1 MEDVL
6 MSLFKLLHGDEER
19 VSLDITPF
27 HENWCYVTHN
37 GRFFVDINIGTPEAP
52 NYQRVETTSRSAYQ
66 IAVQQGFE
74 GDEDAWLESLRGE
87 QGPQGVSGVWVSSED
102 MPDDY
107 NVQIDIEGSA
117 DELNYTLGDEDRN
130 IIANQ
135 VAISL
140 RPEHEA
146 LDARID
152 VLETDAVDTE
162 TRLAI
167 LENAVAN
174 YSKLQ
179 VEKVTSIEE
188 MVSPDIIYLLPS
200 ADGSYYYEY
209 LIYNGVPEIIGN
221 TDIDLTNY
229 VTKDYL
235 RNSVKHYKHNIRLWY
250 RHTAQPLNKSGS
262 NGNFVATFTLINED
276 PDSYAFSHNSNNFS
290 AVNMPIEKA
299 WQFLRL
305 YQALQLSTKQ
315 TDTLKQPCS
324 GASKIVLYKTSD
336 KTYYLELGINSS
348 ISAKYTQSGSIYK
361 RTISVYTTYSGS
373 NMEEGVISIDCGK
386 ATFDAEGYETS
397 VWATKQE
404 LKDNEFTSTDSEGVA
419 YSPYFCTHMITC
431 EDNVEEF
438 NVVTAE

>member
-1 MEDVL
+1 M
-6 MSLFKLLHGDEER
+6 LFKILQGDESR
-19 VSLDITPF
+19 ISLDITPF
-27 HENWCYVTHN
+27 HEGWCYVTTD
-37 GRFFVDINIGTPEAP
+37 GGFYVDMNIGTPEAP
-52 NYQRVETTSRSAYQ
+52 IYKRMETTSKSAYQ

-74 GDEDAWLESLRGE
+74 GDEDTWLKSLKGE

-102 MPDDY
+102 MPDEY
-107 NVQIDIEGSA
+107 NVQIDTEGAA
-117 DELNYTLGDEDRN
+117 DELNYTLGDADRN

-146 LDARID
+146 LDTRID
-152 VLETDAVDTE
+152 ALEVDAVDTE

-235 RNSVKHYKHNIRLWY
+235 RNSVKHYRHNIRLWY
-250 RHTAQPLNKSGS
+250 RHTAQPLNQSGS

-276 PDSYAFSHNSNNFS
+276 PNPYSFSHNTGSNFS
-290 AVNMPIEKA
+290 PVNMSIENA
-299 WQFLRL
+299 WHFLRL

-315 TDTLKQPCS
+315 TDALKQPCA
-324 GASKIVLYKTSD
+324 GASKVVLYASSKYT
-336 KTYYLELGINSS
+336 LELGINSS
-348 ISAKYTQSGSIYK
+348 ISTSYTQSGSIYK
-361 RTISVYTTYSGS
+361 RTLNVYASYAGS
-373 NMEEGVISIDCGK
+373 NMEEGVISVDCGK
-386 ATFDAEGYETS
+386 ATFDSEGNETS
-397 VWATKQE
+397 IWTTKQE
-404 LKDNEFTSTDSEGVA
+404 LRDNEFTSTDSQGVA
-419 YSPYFCTHMITC
+419 YSPYFCTHMIKC
-431 EDNVEEF
+431 EDNVEDF
-438 NVVTAE
+438 NVVTVE

>member
-1 MEDVL
+1 MA
-6 MSLFKLLHGDEER
+6 LFKILKGDKSR
-19 VSLDITPF
+19 LAFNITPF
-27 HENWCYVTHN
+27 HEGWCYVTKD
-37 GRFFVDINIGTPEAP
+37 GGFYVDMNTGTPEVP
-52 NYQRVETTSRSAYQ
+52 IYRRVETTSKSAYQ
-66 IAVQQGFE
+66 IAVNHGFE
-74 GDEDAWLESLRGE
+74 GTEEEWLASLKGE
-87 QGPQGVSGVWVSSED
+87 QGSQGVSGVWVSSED
-102 MPDDY
+102 MPDGY
-107 NVQIDIEGSA
+107 NVQIDTEGEA
-117 DELNYTLGDEDRN
+117 DEFNYTLGDADRN

-135 VAISL
+135 IVVSL

-146 LDARID
+146 FDARID
-152 VLETDAVDTE
+152 VLEADAVDTE

-209 LIYNGVPEIIGN
+209 LIYNGVPEIIGS

-235 RNSVKHYKHNIRLWY
+235 KNSVKHYKHNIRLWY
-250 RHTAQPLNKSGS
+250 RHTAQPLNQSGS
-262 NGNFVATFTLINED
+262 NGNFLATFTLINED

-290 AVNMPIEKA
+290 AANMSIEKA

-315 TDTLKQPCS
+315 TDALKQPCA
-324 GASKIVLYKTSD
+324 GASKVVLYANSKYT
-336 KTYYLELGINSS
+336 LELGINSS
-348 ISAKYTQSGSIYK
+348 ISTSYVQSGSIYK
-361 RTISVYTTYSGS
+361 RSINVYTSYSGS
-373 NMEEGVISIDCGK
+373 NMEQGVISIDCGK
-386 ATFDAEGYETS
+386 ATFDNEGNETS
-397 VWATKQE
+397 IWTTKQE
-404 LKDNEFTSTDSEGVA
+404 LRDNEFTSTDSEGVA
-419 YSPYFCTHMITC
+419 YSPYFCKHMITC

>member
-1 MEDVL
+1 
-6 MSLFKLLHGDEER
+6 MSLFKILHGDEER
-19 VSLDITPF
+19 ISLDITPF

-37 GRFFVDINIGTPEAP
+37 GRFFVDMNIGTAEAP

-66 IAVQQGFE
+66 IAQAHGFE
-74 GDEDAWLESLRGE
+74 GTEEEWLESLRGE

-107 NVQIDIEGSA
+107 NVQIDVEGAA
-117 DELNYTLGDEDRN
+117 DELNYTLGDADRN

-146 LDARID
+146 IDNRID
-152 VLETDAVDTE
+152 ILEADAVDTE

-179 VEKVTSIEE
+179 VEKVNSIDE
-188 MVSPDIIYLLPS
+188 MVSSDIIYLLPS

-235 RNSVKHYKHNIRLWY
+235 RNSVKHYRHNIRLWY
-250 RHTAQPLNKSGS
+250 RHTAQPLNQSGS

-276 PDSYAFSHNSNNFS
+276 PNPYSFSHNTGSNFS
-290 AVNMPIEKA
+290 PVNMSIEKA
-299 WQFLRL
+299 WQLLRL
-305 YQALQLSTKQ
+305 YQALQLSTKK
-315 TDTLKQPCS
+315 TDVLKQPCA
-324 GASKIVLYKTSD
+324 GASKVVLYANSKYT
-336 KTYYLELGINSS
+336 LELGINSS
-348 ISAKYTQSGSIYK
+348 ISTSYVQSGSIYK
-361 RTISVYTTYSGS
+361 RTLSVYISYAGS

-386 ATFDAEGYETS
+386 ATFDAEGNETS

-404 LKDNEFTSTDSEGVA
+404 LKDNEFTSTDSQGVA
-419 YSPYFCTHMITC
+419 YSPYFCKHMITC

-438 NVVTAE
+438 NVVTEE

>member
-1 MEDVL
+1 M
-6 MSLFKLLHGDEER
+6 LFKMLHGDESR
-19 VSLDITPF
+19 ISFDITPF
-27 HENWCYVTHN
+27 HEGWCYITNN
-37 GRFFVDINIGTPEAP
+37 GRFFADINVGTKEEPIYE
-52 NYQRVETTSRSAYQ
+52 RVETTSRSAYQ

-74 GDEDAWLESLRGE
+74 GDEAAWLESLRGE

-107 NVQIDIEGSA
+107 NVQIDIEGAA
-117 DELNYTLGDEDRN
+117 DELNYTLGDADRD

-146 LDARID
+146 LNTRID
-152 VLETDAVDTE
+152 VLEVDAVDTE

-167 LENAVAN
+167 LENVVAN

-179 VEKVTSIEE
+179 VEKVASIEE
-188 MVSPDIIYLLPS
+188 MISPDIIYLLPS
-200 ADGSYYYEY
+200 ADSSYYYEY

-235 RNSVKHYKHNIRLWY
+235 RNSVKHYRHNIRLWY
-250 RHTAQPLNKSGS
+250 RHTAQPLTQSGS

-276 PDSYAFSHNSNNFS
+276 PDSYSFSHNANNFS
-290 AVNMPIEKA
+290 PVNMSIENA

-315 TDTLKQPCS
+315 TDTLKQPCA
-324 GASKIVLYKTSD
+324 GASKVVIYASSKYT
-336 KTYYLELGINSS
+336 LELGINSS
-348 ISAKYTQSGSIYK
+348 ISTKYVQSGSIYK
-361 RTISVYTTYSGS
+361 RTLNVYTSYAGS
-373 NMEEGVISIDCGK
+373 NMEEGVISVDCGK
-386 ATFDAEGYETS
+386 ATFDSEGNETS
-397 VWATKQE
+397 IWTTKQE
-404 LKDNEFTSTDSEGVA
+404 LKDNEFTSTDSQGVA

>member
-1 MEDVL
+1 M
-6 MSLFKLLHGDEER
+6 LFKILHGESSR
-19 VSLDITPF
+19 ISLDITPF
-27 HENWCYVTHN
+27 HEGWCYVTTD
-37 GRFFVDINIGTPEAP
+37 GRFFVDMNVGTLDNPD
-52 NYQRVETTSRSAYQ
+52 YQRMETTSRSAYQ
-66 IAVQQGFE
+66 IAQVHGFDGTE
-74 GDEDAWLESLRGE
+74 EEWLASLKGE
-87 QGPQGVSGVWVSSED
+87 QGLQGVSGVWVSSEE
-102 MPDDY
+102 MPEDY
-107 NVQIDIEGSA
+107 NVQIDPEGEA
-117 DELNYTLGDEDRN
+117 DEINYTLGEIDRN

-135 VAISL
+135 VAVSL

-146 LDARID
+146 MDSRID
-152 VLETDAVDTE
+152 ILEADADNTE

-179 VEKVTSIEE
+179 VEKVASIEE
-188 MVSPDIIYLLPS
+188 MTSSDVIYLLPS

-235 RNSVKHYKHNIRLWY
+235 RNSVKHYRHNVRLWY
-250 RHTAQPLNKSGS
+250 RHTAQPLNQSGS

-276 PDSYAFSHNSNNFS
+276 PDSYTFSHNTGSNFS
-290 AVNMPIEKA
+290 PVNMSIENA

-305 YQALQLSTKQ
+305 YQALQLSRKQ
-315 TDTLKQPCS
+315 TDALKQPCA
-324 GASKIVLYKTSD
+324 GASKVVLYSSSKYT
-336 KTYYLELGINSS
+336 LELGINSS
-348 ISAKYTQSGSIYK
+348 ISTSYVQSGSIYK
-361 RTISVYTTYSGS
+361 RTISVYTSYSGS
-373 NMEEGVISIDCGK
+373 NMEQGVISIDCGK
-386 ATFDAEGYETS
+386 ATFDDEGNETS

-404 LKDNEFTSTDSEGVA
+404 LRDNEFTSTDSQGVA
-419 YSPYFCTHMITC
+419 YSPYFCNHMITC

>member
-6 MSLFKLLHGDEER
+6 MSLFKILHGDEER
-19 VSLDITPF
+19 ISLDITPF
-27 HENWCYVTHN
+27 HEGWCYVTHN
-37 GRFFVDINIGTPEAP
+37 GRFYVDMNIGTPEAP

-200 ADGSYYYEY
+200 DDGSYYYEY

-235 RNSVKHYKHNIRLWY
+235 KNNTKLYRHNVFLYYKH
-250 RHTAQPLNKSGS
+250 
-262 NGNFVATFTLINED
+262 VAPNLYNDGDGMIQASFTLINND
-276 PDSYAFSHNSNNFS
+276 KNSYTFDHNTGSNPSEQVMFLES
-290 AVNMPIEKA
+290 A
-299 WQFLRL
+299 WQLTRL
-305 YQALQLSTKQ
+305 YQAIALSTNKN
-315 TDTLKQPCS
+315 DEEMGRSCS
-324 GASKIVLYKTSD
+324 GICLVVRTVNGSRVLMTCPNMLIATNYTGTDASNWQRNIKVSCYSSD
-336 KTYYLELGINSS
+336 VSKFGAANLS
-348 ISAKYTQSGSIYK
+348 IT
-361 RTISVYTTYSGS
+361 
-373 NMEEGVISIDCGK
+373 CGHP
-386 ATFDAEGYETS
+386 TFDENGDETL
-397 VWATKQE
+397 WQT
-404 LKDNEFTSTDSEGVA
+404 DNEFEANEYNA
-419 YSPYFCTHMITC
+419 YSTYFCQHTVYC
-431 EDNVEEF
+431 RDRVEELSP
-438 NVVTAE
+438 TTIE